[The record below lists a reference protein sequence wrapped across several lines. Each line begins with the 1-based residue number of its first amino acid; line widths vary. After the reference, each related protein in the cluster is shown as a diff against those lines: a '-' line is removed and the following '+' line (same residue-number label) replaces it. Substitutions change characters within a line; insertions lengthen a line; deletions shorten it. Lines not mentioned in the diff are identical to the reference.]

1 MPCVY
6 QIGAACV
13 SRSRDKG
20 WRRGVTSRF
29 AVKGQIRCTTT
40 CTRAPS
46 VVDMFFPALCFALL
60 WAPAL
65 SAPDLS
71 SCSVRYYDQ
80 TLDHFSFESPPQ
92 PTFKQ
97 RYVVCDRNW
106 ARNADGRGP
115 IFFYF
120 GNEADVFLYVN
131 HTGLMWE
138 NAAAMGA
145 AMVFAEH
152 RYYGQSAP
160 FPDGTAGCLR
170 WLTTDQAL
178 ADYAQL
184 IRYFK
189 EVRRSFCFIA
199 FL

>member
-1 MPCVY
+1 MYPAN
-6 QIGAACV
+6 QIIFPV
-13 SRSRDKG
+13 
-20 WRRGVTSRF
+20 F
-29 AVKGQIRCTTT
+29 ILAV
-40 CTRAPS
+40 
-46 VVDMFFPALCFALL
+46 L
-60 WAPAL
+60 WSLAQAG
-65 SAPDLS
+65 PDLT

-80 TLDHFSFESPPQ
+80 TLDHFSFASPPQ

-97 RYVVCDRNW
+97 RYVVCDDNW
-106 ARNADGRGP
+106 ALHADASRGP

-152 RYYGQSAP
+152 RYYGQSVP

-184 IRYFK
+184 IRHFK
-189 EVRRSFCFIA
+189 EARRSIRFIA
-199 FL
+199 IF